1 MKRICFLIFIFYY
14 HSANSCEGINPFQLV
29 EELKSLEKSVI
40 AKDCTHEELL
50 DKEEICD
57 CAQKNLHFFG
67 TPKKEI
73 GKKFLVDKALDK
85 AKAGLLSIG
94 LDILNLSQNPYFDEK
109 DFLGE
114 SCDIKNRLESDSP
127 TNSVFNCPK
136 NNKGTHILSVEERRN
151 KSRKI
156 AKIFKAEFSI
166 LNDSQSKETPGSGFI
181 TKELRKN
188 QCQLPDGLMS
198 QLNSNDYKINL
209 LNLSKVLKSM
219 PGAYSDGMSFD
230 QIIQNIEETN
240 EINKTSISRFLL
252 QKLKNTLKGSS
263 QALKLLNQPD
273 FLKKLTNNDM
283 DTTDIEQLISQRT
296 SSDSFNKELIAKVK
310 SKCHEVFKNIEDTI
324 CMTHEQKI
332 MPEENT
338 EFAKEMISNVAKK
351 SQENKYNILDS
362 SLSLQNNYC
371 NNKKSQLDILKTN
384 INSTLPPIMRDTD
397 IFKHLS
403 KNTYFNNYRDKADF
417 ICKKINAPPITQES
431 IRKAIEHED
440 ACGTEKDNP
449 KTIYNQTCTRLKAFE
464 ITYNFQR
471 TEKINKLASLKAK
484 EEAKKSGKKVS
495 AADIAK
501 RTTEIAGTMLKDMD
515 LAGISKAMIG
525 LKGVENISS
534 NSLLADFLGEK
545 TSKANKAPAS
555 ITTDSTSTI
564 TDATI
569 SENSQSQAMQ
579 GLVTN
584 KPTQSQPQQAPP
596 SARDT
601 YNNKMDD
608 LFGEIARRLDR
619 SPQTYPLTDDP
630 STRSP
635 ISNELAAAITSPY
648 PTTSSSQSNSGH
660 TANAETYDPKNNYT
674 ETKNAFNSEYANNSP
689 PLNSNQAL
697 TPTTSQSTIA
707 SNNEQNRLAPS
718 NKPESETTRKM
729 KSLNN
734 AFGSMKKATDV
745 MNSRIPASAT
755 PAPVTISGVSAQS
768 LATEVPE
775 LTIPTGDIDKVLEE
789 LVVNLQVEN
798 KNGEKKTNTKEAQ
811 NLLKLLGAKSKK
823 SFYLTHKDNEEYK
836 VLVYPVEGEYKVQPY
851 GNQEDTQYN
860 NFVDQVRDSLS
871 LKNGFKELV
880 GQIRSIFSTENVKK
894 EARPGLNYGD
904 IQGGITKGSNR

>member
-1 MKRICFLIFIFYY
+1 MKRTCFLILIFY
-14 HSANSCEGINPFQLV
+14 HTGAIGCEGINPFQLV
-29 EELKSLEKSVI
+29 EELKLLEKNVI
-40 AKDCTHEELL
+40 ANDCTHEELL
-50 DKEEICD
+50 DKKEICD
-57 CAQKNLHFFG
+57 CAKENLLLFG
-67 TPKKEI
+67 EPKKEI
-73 GKKFLVDKALDK
+73 GKGLLVEKGLDK

-94 LDILNLSQNPYFDEK
+94 LDILNLSQNPYFNGK
-109 DFLGE
+109 DFLGDG
-114 SCDIKNRLESDSP
+114 CDIKNRLEIDSP
-127 TNSVFNCPK
+127 KNSVFNCP
-136 NNKGTHILSVEERRN
+136 NNKHGTHILSLEKRKEISRN
-151 KSRKI
+151 MGKK
-156 AKIFKAEFSI
+156 FKAEFSM
-166 LNDSQSKETPGSGFI
+166 LNGNPSSKKGF
-181 TKELRKN
+181 TSKKSHKN
-188 QCQLPDGLMS
+188 KCHLTDGFMS
-198 QLNSNDYKINL
+198 QLNSSDYKVNL
-209 LNLSKVLKSM
+209 LNLSKIIKSI
-219 PGAYSDGMSFD
+219 PHIYTDGMSAD
-230 QIIQNIEETN
+230 QLFQNIENQN
-240 EINKTSISRFLL
+240 ELKTARDSRYLVL
-252 QKLKNTLKGSS
+252 NLKNALEQSP
-263 QALKLLNQPD
+263 QAQRLLNQPG
-273 FLKKLTNNDM
+273 FLAKISSNDLSSV
-283 DTTDIEQLISQRT
+283 DIEKLISKNT
-296 SSDSFNKELIAKVK
+296 NSNSFNEKLIAEIEN
-310 SKCHEVFKNIEDTI
+310 KCHEVFKNIENTL
-324 CMTHEQKI
+324 CMTQEQKI
-332 MPEENT
+332 MPTENEEYT
-338 EFAKEMISNVAKK
+338 KDMISSIAKRPK
-351 SQENKYNILDS
+351 TKNFKYNLLDS

-371 NNKKSQLDILKTN
+371 SDKESHLDKIKDNIDLIL
-384 INSTLPPIMRDTD
+384 PGYMREEDNFND
-397 IFKHLS
+397 LAQQ
-403 KNTYFNNYRDKADF
+403 TYGKNYRHKADF

-471 TEKINKLASLKAK
+471 TEKINKLASIKAK

-584 KPTQSQPQQAPP
+584 KPIQSQTQQAPP

-601 YNNKMDD
+601 YNNQMDD

-648 PTTSSSQSNSGH
+648 PTTSSSQSNSGQ

-697 TPTTSQSTIA
+697 IPTTSQTTITN
-707 SNNEQNRLAPS
+707 NNEQNRLAPS

-755 PAPVTISGVSAQS
+755 PAPVSISGVSAQS

-775 LTIPTGDIDKVLEE
+775 LKISTGDIDKVLEE

-798 KNGEKKTNTKEAQ
+798 KNGEKNTNTKEAQ
-811 NLLKLLGAKSKK
+811 NLLKLLAAKSKK

-880 GQIRSIFSTENVKK
+880 GQIRSIFSTGNVKK